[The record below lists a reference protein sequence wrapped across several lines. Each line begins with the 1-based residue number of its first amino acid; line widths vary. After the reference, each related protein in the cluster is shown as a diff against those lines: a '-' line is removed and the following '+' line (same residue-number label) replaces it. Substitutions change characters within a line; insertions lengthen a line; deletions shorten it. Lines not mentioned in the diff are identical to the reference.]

1 MKKVLNFSDFD
12 NLEYRKGSKEYGG
25 LLTKLLE
32 FLRSVKEKDEKELKF
47 KIDEFE
53 KSSNISKEEI

>member
-1 MKKVLNFSDFD
+1 MDKILKFTDFD

-32 FLRSVKEKDEKELKF
+32 L
-47 KIDEFE
+47 
-53 KSSNISKEEI
+53 